1 MMVIITMTI
10 IILEQEITQETIIQV
25 EAEIQEIMETLEV
38 PINLMEDKMEIRAQE
53 NLQQF
58 YHKQD

>member
-1 MMVIITMTI
+1 MTI
-10 IILEQEITQETIIQV
+10 IILEQEITQETTIQV
-25 EAEIQEIMETLEV
+25 EAEIQEMMETLEV
-38 PINLMEDKMEIRAQE
+38 PINLMEDKMEIKAQE